1 MKKLLISV
9 FSMCAAVVCSAQL
22 LTVDSQVKV
31 ATGDLLPNKAVLS
44 PDGTKVLVDDN
55 VKAGLSIIDLA
66 TSEVKQVSPTGY
78 SYEMRF
84 NGDGSQVA
92 FRENTMKGH
101 LRYQSAKAVD
111 LATGATTELVAP
123 TRDLNAVSV
132 AGNNV
137 VAVEKGKL
145 KGLKSSPVPVVSI
158 NRGALYLTVNGKTT
172 NLSPNGVQGE
182 SYLWPS
188 VSPDGKHIVYY
199 RAAYGCYICDIEGKN
214 PVRIGTIRAPQWID
228 NSTIVGMVDNYN
240 GSESYLI
247 ASNLDGSVKQRLT
260 DDSVVA
266 MYPTVAAGRIA
277 FTTPAGELYIMNIK

>member
-1 MKKLLISV
+1 MKKLLFSV
-9 FSMCAAVVCSAQL
+9 ISMCAAVVCSAQL
-22 LTVDSQVKV
+22 LTVDSPVKV
-31 ATGDLLPNKAVLS
+31 ATGDLLPCKAVLS

-84 NGDGSQVA
+84 TDDGNQVA

-101 LRYQSAKAVD
+101 LRYQSAKTVD
-111 LATGATTELVAP
+111 LTTGATKELVAP
-123 TRDLNAVSV
+123 TRDLNALSV
-132 AGNNV
+132 EGNNV

-145 KGLKSSPVPVVSI
+145 KGVKTTTMPVVSI
-158 NRGALYLTVNGKTT
+158 NRGALYITVNGKTT

-199 RAAYGCYICDIEGKN
+199 RAAYGCYVCDIDGKN

-228 NSTIVGMVDNYN
+228 NSTIIGMVDNYT

-247 ASNLDGSVKQRLT
+247 ASNLDGSLKQRIT

-266 MYPTVAAGRIA
+266 MYPSVAAGRIA
-277 FTTPAGELYIMNIK
+277 FTTPAGELYTINIK

>member
-1 MKKLLISV
+1 MKKLLFSV
-9 FSMCAAVVCSAQL
+9 ISMCAAVVCSAQL
-22 LTVDSQVKV
+22 LTVDSPVKV
-31 ATGDLLPNKAVLS
+31 ATGDLLPCKAVLS

-84 NGDGSQVA
+84 TGDGNQVA

-101 LRYQSAKAVD
+101 LRYQSAKTVD
-111 LATGATTELVAP
+111 LTTGTTKELVAP
-123 TRDLNAVSV
+123 TRDLNALSV
-132 AGNNV
+132 EGNNV

-145 KGLKSSPVPVVSI
+145 KGVKTTTMPVVSI
-158 NRGALYLTVNGKTT
+158 NRGALYITVNGKTT

-199 RAAYGCYICDIEGKN
+199 RAAYGCYVCDIDGKN

-228 NSTIVGMVDNYN
+228 NYTIIGMVDNYT

-247 ASNLDGSVKQRLT
+247 ASNLDGSLKQRLT

-266 MYPTVAAGRIA
+266 MYPSVAAGRIA
-277 FTTPAGELYIMNIK
+277 FTTPAGELYTINIK

>member
-1 MKKLLISV
+1 MKKLLFSV
-9 FSMCAAVVCSAQL
+9 ISMCAAVVCSAQL
-22 LTVDSQVKV
+22 LTVDSPVKV
-31 ATGDLLPNKAVLS
+31 ATGDLLPCKAVLS

-84 NGDGSQVA
+84 TGDGNQVA

-101 LRYQSAKAVD
+101 LRYQSAKTVD
-111 LATGATTELVAP
+111 LTTGATKELVAP
-123 TRDLNAVSV
+123 TRDLNALSV
-132 AGNNV
+132 EGNNV

-145 KGLKSSPVPVVSI
+145 KGVKTTTMPVVSI
-158 NRGALYLTVNGKTT
+158 NRGALYITANGKTT

-199 RAAYGCYICDIEGKN
+199 RAAYGCYVCDIDGKN

-228 NSTIVGMVDNYN
+228 NSTIIGMVDNYT

-247 ASNLDGSVKQRLT
+247 ASNLDGSLKQRLT

-266 MYPTVAAGRIA
+266 MYPSVAAGRIA
-277 FTTPAGELYIMNIK
+277 FTTPAGELYTINIK

>member
-1 MKKLLISV
+1 MKKLLFSV
-9 FSMCAAVVCSAQL
+9 ISMCAAVVCSAQL
-22 LTVDSQVKV
+22 LTVDSPVKV
-31 ATGDLLPNKAVLS
+31 ATGDLLPCKAVLS

-84 NGDGSQVA
+84 TGDGNQVA

-101 LRYQSAKAVD
+101 LRYQSAKTVD
-111 LATGATTELVAP
+111 LTTGTTKELVAP
-123 TRDLNAVSV
+123 TRDLNALSV
-132 AGNNV
+132 EGNNV

-145 KGLKSSPVPVVSI
+145 KGVKTTTMPVVSI
-158 NRGALYLTVNGKTT
+158 NRGALYITVNGKTT

-199 RAAYGCYICDIEGKN
+199 RAAYGCYVCDIDGKN

-228 NSTIVGMVDNYN
+228 NSTIIGMVDNYT

-247 ASNLDGSVKQRLT
+247 ASNLDGSLKQRLT

-266 MYPTVAAGRIA
+266 MYPSVAAGRIA
-277 FTTPAGELYIMNIK
+277 FTTPAGELYTINIK

>member
-1 MKKLLISV
+1 MKKLLFSV
-9 FSMCAAVVCSAQL
+9 ISMCAAVVCSAQL
-22 LTVDSQVKV
+22 LTVDSPVKV
-31 ATGDLLPNKAVLS
+31 ATGDLLPCKAVLS

-84 NGDGSQVA
+84 TGDGNQVA

-101 LRYQSAKAVD
+101 LRYQSAKTVD
-111 LATGATTELVAP
+111 LTTGATKELVAP
-123 TRDLNAVSV
+123 TRDLNALSV
-132 AGNNV
+132 EGNNV

-145 KGLKSSPVPVVSI
+145 KGVKTTTMPVVSI
-158 NRGALYLTVNGKTT
+158 NRGALYITVNGKTT

-199 RAAYGCYICDIEGKN
+199 RAAYGCYVCDIDGKN

-228 NSTIVGMVDNYN
+228 NSTIIGMVDNYT

-247 ASNLDGSVKQRLT
+247 ASNLDGSLKQRLT

-266 MYPTVAAGRIA
+266 MYPSVAAGR
-277 FTTPAGELYIMNIK
+277 